1 MAILTAVE
9 NAFERV
15 TARFT
20 AEGVTVPNY
29 FGWNTPEK
37 QPVQGASARRICWV
51 PGDPSGSAVAG
62 IEAPKTDAKVFPRSL
77 ATLVEVVRVYIFA
90 ANKALPEL
98 DQAQYNATRLLFDA
112 WYRAMYLECRGT
124 FAVKS
129 VLWETSKKE
138 RRHGACLV
146 VTLHMQAPV
155 TDEPYEDDPLVEDL
169 TSGDVSATV
178 TVSELDH
185 DDVLEVEPEPPEE
198 DP

>member
-15 TARFT
+15 TARFVT
-20 AEGVTVPNY
+20 EGVTVPNL
-29 FGWNTPEK
+29 FGWTTPEK
-37 QPVQGASARRICWV
+37 QPVPGAHTRRICWV
-51 PGDPSGSAVAG
+51 PGDPSGSAVVAL
-62 IEAPKTDAKVFPRSL
+62 EAPKTDAKVFPRSL
-77 ATLVEVVRVYIFA
+77 ATIVEVVRVYIFA
-90 ANKALPEL
+90 ANKALPES
-98 DQAQYNATRLLFDA
+98 DRAQYNATRLLFDA

-146 VTLHMQAPV
+146 VTLHMHSPV
-155 TDEPYEDDPLVEDL
+155 TDEPYEDDPLVADVQP
-169 TSGDVSATV
+169 GDVSATV
-178 TVSELDH
+178 TVSELDQ
-185 DDVLEVEPEPPEE
+185 DAVIEVEAPPPE